1 MVIRLYNTMH
11 ARKEDF
17 VPREEGKVGIYCCG
31 PTVYN
36 YIHLGNARPL
46 VVFDT
51 SRRFFLWM
59 GWDVT
64 YVQNFTDV
72 DDKIIRRAAEENT
85 DAQSIAKKYIDAYFE
100 DTKALNIINRI

>member
-36 YIHLGNARPL
+36 YIHLGNAPPL
-46 VVFDT
+46 LYLA
-51 SRRFFLWM
+51 RL
-59 GWDVT
+59 GC
-64 YVQNFTDV
+64 YLC
-72 DDKIIRRAAEENT
+72 AEF
-85 DAQSIAKKYIDAYFE
+85 Y
-100 DTKALNIINRI
+100 